1 MLARWGTVA
10 AYAGG
15 IVVAVLVQADAGPSR
30 GGILRCSRPRPR
42 SSSRR
47 PEGSGRR
54 VANFDRMSETENR
67 TEPHVSTEEL
77 RAALTPR
84 GETRRNPV
92 LVSERDEGELKQ
104 LRAALETADSLRTEL
119 DASRRLIDSARADA
133 IELRAALDAAR
144 GDAHELRLELMRARA
159 EAAERRDALS
169 KLANAGF
176 FRRRKVM
183 AELKERNAF

>member
-1 MLARWGTVA
+1 
-10 AYAGG
+10 
-15 IVVAVLVQADAGPSR
+15 
-30 GGILRCSRPRPR
+30 
-42 SSSRR
+42 
-47 PEGSGRR
+47 
-54 VANFDRMSETENR
+54 MSE

-77 RAALTPR
+77 RAALAPR

-92 LVSERDEGELKQ
+92 LVSERDAGELKE
-104 LRAALETADSLRTEL
+104 LRAALATADELRTEL
-119 DASRRLIDSARADA
+119 DASRRAIDAARADA

-144 GDAHELRLELMRARA
+144 GDAKELRLELVRARA